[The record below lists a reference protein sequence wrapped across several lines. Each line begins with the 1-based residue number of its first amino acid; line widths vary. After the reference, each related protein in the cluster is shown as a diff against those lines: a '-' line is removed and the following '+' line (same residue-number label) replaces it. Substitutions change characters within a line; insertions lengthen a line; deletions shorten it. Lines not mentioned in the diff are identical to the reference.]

1 MTTAIYLPDHSF
13 PVHVPLYDI
22 PNAEN
27 NRVFSVFGSTL
38 GESLVNHSGRGAGV
52 AVGSINVEDT
62 GIRQSGVDDYVRYS
76 DLGTLSGAGFTI
88 IAAFRSPLVNLSSG
102 LVNLWSVTEK
112 NADTLRRRLFT
123 DGSADGAG
131 PRRIHS
137 YPAPPGADTGRQL
150 QADTPCLVSFSRY
163 GNSVTGY
170 LRLHN
175 EDGSVIS
182 QYSLAAVT
190 TPVPYSD
197 GTVLEVGNGSNTNS
211 GGSLIQGVGL
221 WSGYMAPSLLNQA
234 AASLAQATGLFD

>member
-27 NRVFSVFGSTL
+27 IRVFSVYGSTL
-38 GESLVNHSGRGAGV
+38 AESLVNHSGRGAGV
-52 AVGSINVEDT
+52 AVGTINVEDE

-76 DLGTLSGAGFTI
+76 DLGTLSTAGFTM
-88 IAAFRSPLVNLSSG
+88 IAAFRSPQVNLSSG
-102 LVNLWSVTEK
+102 LLNLWSVTDK

-123 DGSADGAG
+123 DGSTNGDG

-137 YPAPPGADTGRQL
+137 YPSPPGDDTGRQL
-150 QADTPCLVSFSRY
+150 QADAPCLVSFSRY
-163 GNSVTGY
+163 GNNVTGY

-182 QYSLAAVT
+182 QYALANT
-190 TPVPYSD
+190 SSVPYSN
-197 GTVLEVGNGSNTNS
+197 GTVLEVGNGSNASS

>member
-27 NRVFSVFGSTL
+27 NRVFSVFGSSL
-38 GESLVNHSGRGAGV
+38 RESLVNHSGRGVGV

-62 GIRQSGVDDYVRYS
+62 GIRQSGTDDYIRYS

-88 IAAFRSPLVNLSSG
+88 IAAFRAPLENMSSG

-112 NADTLRRRLFT
+112 NADTLRRRLLT
-123 DGSADGAG
+123 DGSTEGTG
-131 PRRIHS
+131 PRRIQC
-137 YPAPPGADTGRQL
+137 YPAPPGSDAGRQL
-150 QADTPCLVSFSRY
+150 QADAPCLVSLSRY
-163 GNSVTGY
+163 GNNVTGY
-170 LRLHN
+170 LRLHS

-182 QYSLAAVT
+182 QYPFMNTGLAS
-190 TPVPYSD
+190 YSD
-197 GTVLEVGNGSNTNS
+197 GTVLEVGNGSNSSS

-221 WSGYMAPSLLNQA
+221 WSGYMAPSLINQA
-234 AASLAQATGLFD
+234 AASMAQATGLFS